1 MTRRQG
7 VPDPSIRAQDC
18 RRSADGRR
26 RLGTHAALRGPA
38 ARLVA
43 EPVRAAA
50 QLLRT
55 GRGAIVWAPF
65 PAIPTIQGGEPPMR
79 FTRAVL
85 LVAAVLLLGAAGP
98 AMAQTFIFGGQGE
111 PVQFDPAVITDG
123 ISAKITRQV
132 FDTLYEFKPGTT
144 TGPAGARREGR
155 GLGRRQDLDARAPQE
170 REVPRRRAVRREG
183 RRLELRALDEH
194 QESAAREPAQGGPD
208 LRVLRGPVRRLR
220 RQVGHRE
227 GRGDRQPHREVH
239 APAAPGAVPP
249 EHRHVPLRHR
259 QPEGRREVGH
269 GVREAP
275 GGDGR
280 LQVRRVEA
288 EPGGR
293 ARGQR
298 ATTGGR
304 RPASSGPSSATSR
317 TTPSGWPR
325 SRPARCTGSRGSTP
339 TT

>member
-1 MTRRQG
+1 
-7 VPDPSIRAQDC
+7 
-18 RRSADGRR
+18 
-26 RLGTHAALRGPA
+26 
-38 ARLVA
+38 
-43 EPVRAAA
+43 
-50 QLLRT
+50 
-55 GRGAIVWAPF
+55 
-65 PAIPTIQGGEPPMR
+65 MR

-85 LVAAVLLLGAAGP
+85 LVTAVLLLGAAGP

-144 TGPAGARREGR
+144 TVQPALAEKAEASADGKTWTLQLRKNVKFHDGEPFDAKAVVWNFERWMNTKNPQHENQLKAGQTFEYFEGQFD
-155 GLGRRQDLDARAPQE
+155 GFDDKSVIDKVEATGTHTVKFTLQQPQAPFLQNIAMF
-170 REVPRRRAVRREG
+170 PFGIASPKAVEKWG
-183 RRLELRALDEH
+183 TEL
-194 QESAAREPAQGGPD
+194 
-208 LRVLRGPVRRLR
+208 
-220 RQVGHRE
+220 
-227 GRGDRQPHREVH
+227 
-239 APAAPGAVPP
+239 
-249 EHRHVPLRHR
+249 
-259 QPEGRREVGH
+259 
-269 GVREAP
+269 REAP

-293 ARGQR
+293 ARGER

-325 SRPARCTGSRGSTP
+325 
-339 TT
+339 